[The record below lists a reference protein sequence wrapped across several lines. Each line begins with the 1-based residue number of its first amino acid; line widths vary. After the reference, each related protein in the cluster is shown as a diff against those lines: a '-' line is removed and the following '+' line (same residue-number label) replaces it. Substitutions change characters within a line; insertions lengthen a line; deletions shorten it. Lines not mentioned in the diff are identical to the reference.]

1 MKKILSRRELIKGT
15 ATIGAASLLGLSIN
29 EAQAIPPHTVPSWDN
44 EADVVIVGFGG
55 AGGNAAVS
63 AHDEGA
69 RALIVEKMPSAGGNS
84 AVSGAAMLVPD
95 NVPDAIRYYR
105 ALSSGTVDEDFIR
118 VFAEAMVGIPDLL
131 KKLGIEFTVKKALP
145 HFPSLPGSSTIS
157 KRIQFNPP
165 GSGKAKFKALFDLV
179 EKRRI
184 RVLFNTSAKALIQIP
199 ETKEVVGVKADSA
212 GKEIYIKA
220 NKGVVLTCG
229 GYEYSQEM
237 LSYFNI
243 PGLSEFIF
251 PWGNPGNT
259 GDGVKMALGVGADLW
274 HMCCLEWGPFC
285 AKAPSKRF
293 GFAVGGGLE
302 EAAAGNFIFVNKYGK
317 RFMNERKS
325 PVHRKEALEITR
337 LDDKR
342 AEYPNLPSYMIF
354 DETYRLKGPIVATQE
369 YFELFFG
376 GPVGYSMVHKV
387 HEWSQDNN
395 VEIEKEWIIK
405 ADTLKNLA
413 LKIKTDPQ
421 GLEETVR
428 KFKEYASSGND
439 LEFGRPKATMAP
451 IETPPFY
458 AVEIGLSLINTQ
470 GGPKHNKHCQV
481 LDPYDKPIPRLYAAG
496 ELGSFFGFLYQ
507 GGNNFQEAW
516 AFGRLAGKNAFS
528 ETPSK

>member
-1 MKKILSRRELIKGT
+1 MKRILSRRELIRGT
-15 ATIGAASLLGLSIN
+15 ATIGAASLLGLTIN
-29 EAQAIPPHTVPSWDN
+29 EAQAIPPHTVPSWDD

-55 AGGNAAVS
+55 AGGNAAIS
-63 AHDEGA
+63 AHDSGA
-69 RALIVEKMPSAGGNS
+69 RVLIIEKMPSAGGNS
-84 AVSGAAMLVPD
+84 AVSAAAMLVPD
-95 NVPDAIRYYR
+95 NVLDAIRYYR

-118 VFAEAMVGIPDLL
+118 FFAEAMVGVPDLL

-145 HFPSLPGSSTIS
+145 QFPSLPGSSTIS
-157 KRIQFNPP
+157 KRIQFKPP
-165 GSGKAKFKALFDLV
+165 GSGKVKFKALLDLV
-179 EKRRI
+179 EKRGI
-184 RVLFNTSAKALIQIP
+184 RVIFNASAKALIQIP
-199 ETKEVVGVKADSA
+199 ETKEVTGVKADRA
-212 GKEIYIKA
+212 GKEMYIRGK
-220 NKGVVLTCG
+220 KGVVLTCG

-259 GDGVKMALGVGADLW
+259 GDGIKMALGAGADLW

-285 AKAPSKRF
+285 AKAPSKKF
-293 GFAVGGGLE
+293 GFTVGAGLE
-302 EAAAGNFIFVNKYGK
+302 EASVGNFIFVNKYGK

-337 LDDKR
+337 FDDEQ

-369 YFELFFG
+369 FFELFFE
-376 GPVGYSMVHKV
+376 GPVGYSTVHKV
-387 HEWSQDNN
+387 HEWSRDNS
-395 VEIEKEWIIK
+395 VEIEKGWIIK
-405 ADTLKNLA
+405 AYTLKDLA
-413 LKIKTDPQ
+413 LKIKADPQ
-421 GLEETVR
+421 GLDETVR
-428 KFKEYASSGND
+428 KFNEYASAGKD

-481 LDPYDKPIPRLYAAG
+481 LDPYDGPIPRLYAAG

-516 AFGRLAGKNAFS
+516 AFGYLAGKNAAS
-528 ETPSK
+528 ETPLK